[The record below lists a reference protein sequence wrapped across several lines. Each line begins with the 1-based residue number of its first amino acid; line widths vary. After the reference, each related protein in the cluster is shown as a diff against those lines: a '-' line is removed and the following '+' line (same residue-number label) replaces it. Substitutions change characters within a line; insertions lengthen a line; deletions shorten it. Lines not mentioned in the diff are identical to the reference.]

1 MTVFDQKLWAIA
13 HGFEYDG
20 FWQVL
25 EFAPNSVKRLLSA

>member
-1 MTVFDQKLWAIA
+1 MTVFDQKPWAIA
-13 HGFEYDG
+13 HGFENDG